1 MGTIIG
7 AGISM
12 ILFLFLGLLPVFRF
26 GSYAALFFLHKVSG
40 ASGKAA
46 PAARGF
52 VILVAVLSIVSGA
65 LLSMVIGALIG
76 AMLF

>member
-7 AGISM
+7 AGISI
-12 ILFLFLGLLPVFRF
+12 ILFLFLGLLPAFRF
-26 GSYAALFFLHKVSG
+26 GSYVALFFLHKVSG
-40 ASGKAA
+40 SSGKAL

-52 VILVAVLSIVSGA
+52 VILAAALSILFGA
-65 LLSMVIGALIG
+65 LLSIVIGALIG

>member
-7 AGISM
+7 AGISI
-12 ILFLFLGLLPVFRF
+12 ILVLFLGLLPAFRF
-26 GSYAALFFLHKVSG
+26 GSYVALFFLHKVTG
-40 ASGKAA
+40 ASGKDT

-52 VILVAVLSIVSGA
+52 VILAAALSIVSGS
-65 LLSMVIGALIG
+65 LLSMAIGALIG